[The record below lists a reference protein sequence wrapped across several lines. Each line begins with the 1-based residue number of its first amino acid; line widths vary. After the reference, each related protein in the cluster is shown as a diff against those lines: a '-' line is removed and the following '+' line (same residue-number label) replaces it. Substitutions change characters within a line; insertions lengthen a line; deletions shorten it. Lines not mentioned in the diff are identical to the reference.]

1 MRPFKSGATS
11 AKITFYVASL
21 FWGKLRYFL
30 IELS

>member
-1 MRPFKSGATS
+1 MHPFKSGATS

-21 FWGKLRYFL
+21 FLGKLRYFL